1 METESLSIA
10 DLRKQYPHMLI
21 MRLRGKFY
29 NSFEDSAYAL
39 SVVTGYKL
47 CRKSEKAMFSCG
59 FPSEALDKV
68 ISLLKEKQIDYIV
81 FDGAEVVS
89 IDLFGENNCFNQIV
103 EGFPPAMS
111 FLNDLADET
120 KASCK
125 TNISKFDSEQLEEK
139 KDSSLGNQFVLFY
152 ECVADNQSDA
162 YLILQKKMEK
172 EIHQGNNVVALSFQK
187 MKEKNSNHK
196 QYVLS
201 GIVVYER

>member
-47 CRKSEKAMFSCG
+47 SRKSEKAMFSCG
-59 FPSEALDKV
+59 FPIDALDKV

-81 FDGAEVVS
+81 FDGTEVVS
-89 IDLFGENNCFNQIV
+89 IDLFGENNCFDQIV

-120 KASCK
+120 KTSCK
-125 TNISKFDSEQLEEK
+125 KNISEFESEHLKEREEENL
-139 KDSSLGNQFVLFY
+139 SNQFILFY
-152 ECVADNQSDA
+152 ECVGNNQSDA
-162 YLILQKKMEK
+162 YLILQKKIEK